1 MTDDRDIGAFIL
13 LVKCIIGIGVLA
25 LPLAFSYSGA
35 ILGIFLLILTSCI
48 FIHGIHLLI
57 YSMVECSRRTRVG
70 YTNLPD
76 SMVYAFSQG
85 PKCFKYISK
94 GAGLLGDVVLCLS
107 AYLVCV
113 VYLVFASSSTKVLV
127 ELYFPAIDIRFYIF
141 IIGLVAIPPFCIMY
155 LKYLIPFNF
164 VANIL
169 IYSAFAMMSGYI
181 FHDLPPF
188 RDRNSF
194 GDIAEIP
201 KFLVRVI
208 FSVTSVGVMLAIE
221 KRMAKPQNFLG
232 WFGIVNSAFLLVIIT
247 YIIFGFFGYWRYGN
261 DVKGHITRNLPHEP
275 LAMAVLAA
283 FTIDVF
289 LSIPLCGYVVIDI
302 IMSHFW
308 NKSGNLKHPLL
319 KELILRICFMILA
332 TLNAIALPDL
342 SAFAGAFT
350 ISLLNLIFPAFLEIC
365 LYYPEEYTYG
375 KLKWKLVKNILM
387 IIFGVYVL
395 IQGLTVACFRI
406 VRFYGGLPRTT
417 RGSLKIGPRMGS
429 TGANES
435 FLMP

>member
-1 MTDDRDIGAFIL
+1 MTDDSDPYDPYTNRDVEKPISDIGAFIL

-275 LAMAVLAA
+275 FSIITTSSQTGYGRSSSLHHRR
-283 FTIDVF
+283 
-289 LSIPLCGYVVIDI
+289 LSVDSP
-302 IMSHFW
+302 
-308 NKSGNLKHPLL
+308 
-319 KELILRICFMILA
+319 LRIRGDRYHNVALLEQKWQPEA
-332 TLNAIALPDL
+332 SPAKGAHIAN
-342 SAFAGAFT
+342 
-350 ISLLNLIFPAFLEIC
+350 LLYDTRN
-365 LYYPEEYTYG
+365 PEC
-375 KLKWKLVKNILM
+375 N
-387 IIFGVYVL
+387 
-395 IQGLTVACFRI
+395 C
-406 VRFYGGLPRTT
+406 P
-417 RGSLKIGPRMGS
+417 S
-429 TGANES
+429 
-435 FLMP
+435 